1 MIKNVGEYLEETAR
15 SPQKIAI
22 LEQNSRITFSA
33 LEKFAKAVCHNYY
46 KNRTIRPVS
55 YYFLTKIN

>member
-1 MIKNVGEYLEETAR
+1 MIKNVGEYLEETAKR

-33 LEKFAKAVCHNYY
+33 LEKFAKAVAT
-46 KNRTIRPVS
+46 TIIKTGLVRQIRN
-55 YYFLTKIN
+55 L